1 LQRLQATEVKKMI
14 GLQWFVALPVIG
26 TLVLGQSSTVWAANE
41 AQAGVQAT
49 VTAAASEKEL
59 TERAFTQ
66 CMADWDTSTHMTKGE
81 WNQVCRRVVGDRVR
95 FKMQYQPNQP
105 AMKQN

>member
-1 LQRLQATEVKKMI
+1 MI
-14 GLQWFVALPVIG
+14 GLQWLVALPVIG
-26 TLVLGQSSTVWAANE
+26 ALVLGHSSTAWAANE

-49 VTAAASEKEL
+49 ATTAASEKEL

-66 CMADWDTSTHMTKGE
+66 CMADWDASTHMTKGD
-81 WNQVCRRVVGDRVR
+81 WNRVCRRVVGDRVR
-95 FKMQYQPNQP
+95 FKMQYDPNQP

>member
-1 LQRLQATEVKKMI
+1 MRLRPA
-14 GLQWFVALPVIG
+14 
-26 TLVLGQSSTVWAANE
+26 STPS
-41 AQAGVQAT
+41 

-66 CMADWDTSTHMTKGE
+66 CMADWDATTHMTKGE
-81 WNQVCRRVVGDRVR
+81 WNRVCRRVVTDRVR
-95 FKMQYQPNQP
+95 FKMQYSPNQP

>member
-1 LQRLQATEVKKMI
+1 MI
-14 GLQWFVALPVIG
+14 GMQWLVALPVIG
-26 TLVLGQSSTVWAANE
+26 AVGLGQASTVWAANE

-66 CMADWDTSTHMTKGE
+66 CMADWDASTHMTKAD
-81 WNQVCRRVVGDRVR
+81 WNRVCRRVVGDRVR
-95 FKMQYQPNQP
+95 FKMQYDPNQP